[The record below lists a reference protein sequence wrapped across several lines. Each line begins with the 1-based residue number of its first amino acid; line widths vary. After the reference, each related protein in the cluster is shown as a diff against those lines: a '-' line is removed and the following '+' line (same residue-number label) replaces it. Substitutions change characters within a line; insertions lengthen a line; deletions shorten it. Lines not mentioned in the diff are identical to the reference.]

1 MPKIAFLGA
10 GSVVFAKTLIG
21 DLLSYPEFRED
32 LHLALHDIDPER
44 LRVTEQV
51 ANKLA
56 AALGAKPRV
65 TAHADRREALTDADF
80 AINMIQVGGYQPA
93 TVTDF
98 EIPKKYGLRQTIAD
112 TLGIGGIM
120 RAARTIPVMLDFA
133 ADMEDVCPDVWFLNY
148 TNPMAMCCWAMAEAS
163 TIRTVGLCHS
173 VFGTARQLARRID
186 VPEDEIN
193 YICAGINHMAFYLT
207 LEHKGED
214 LYPALQATIGD
225 RDKWKNDL
233 TRMEVLKHFGYAI
246 TESSE
251 HLSEYVPW
259 FIKADQPDLIED
271 YDIPLDEYITRCIN
285 QNASW
290 EGIRDKMLAGEGLDE
305 PGKSREY
312 GSYIIHSIVTDTPRT
327 VYGNVQNRGLV
338 TNLPDQSVVEVPCLV
353 DRNGVQP
360 TQVGDLPVQLAALCR
375 TNINVQELTVAAVLE
390 NNRDH
395 LYQAALLDPHTAA
408 ELNPDQIVNLVDD
421 LIEAHGNF
429 IPEGLR

>member
-1 MPKIAFLGA
+1 MPKITFLGA

-21 DLLSYPEFRED
+21 DLLSYPEFREN
-32 LHLALHDIDPER
+32 LHIALHDIDPER
-44 LRVTEQV
+44 LGTTEAV

-56 AALGAKPRV
+56 AALGATPRI
-65 TAHADRREALTDADF
+65 TAHLDRREALEGADF
-80 AINMIQVGGYQPA
+80 AINTIQVGGYQPA

-120 RAARTIPVMLDFA
+120 RAVRTIPVMLDFA
-133 ADMEDVCPDVWFLNY
+133 ADMEEVCPDVWLLNY
-148 TNPMAMCCWAMAEAS
+148 TNPMAMCCWAMAEAT

-186 VPEDEIN
+186 VPEDDIN

-207 LEHKGED
+207 LEHNGVD
-214 LYPALQATIGD
+214 LYPALQSTLGD

-233 TRMEVLKHFGYAI
+233 TRMEVLKRYGYAI

-271 YDIPLDEYITRCIN
+271 YQIPLDEYITRCIN
-285 QNASW
+285 QNATW

-305 PGKSREY
+305 PNKSREY

-327 VYGNVQNRGLV
+327 VYGNVQNHGLI
-338 TNLPDQSVVEVPCLV
+338 TNLPEPCVVEVPCLV

-390 NNRDH
+390 NDRDH
-395 LYQAALLDPHTAA
+395 LYHAALLDPHTAA
-408 ELNPDQIVNLVDD
+408 ELNPDQITNLVDD
-421 LIEAHGNF
+421 LIEAHGEY